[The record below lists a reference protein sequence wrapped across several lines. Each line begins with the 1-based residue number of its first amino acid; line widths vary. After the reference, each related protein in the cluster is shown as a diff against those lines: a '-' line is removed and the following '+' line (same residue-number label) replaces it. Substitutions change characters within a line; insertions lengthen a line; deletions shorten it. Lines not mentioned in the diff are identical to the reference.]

1 MYREFT
7 LVDTIRDWIYVCPSI
22 AVIFAVC
29 VGLSKLAKYDS
40 AMDETPRWGKIM
52 SYVLGAT
59 SALYVAYL
67 VFGDKIVYGG
77 GLPGIIWRGYK
88 TLILSIGF
96 GYATYFSSILP
107 SHVSIWTKCG
117 KVVAHIFCWFGLA
130 TIPFRLI
137 DGSLLMMTVAN
148 FIGYTLLPAIG
159 LALGLYLYRGK
170 KTLNTVG
177 DQQGSTEG
185 H

>member
-22 AVIFAVC
+22 AIVFAIS
-29 VGLSKLAKYDS
+29 VGLYKLAAYDS
-40 AMDETPRWGKIM
+40 TTDGTPRWGTIM
-52 SYVLGAT
+52 TYVLGAP

-77 GLPGIIWRGYK
+77 GTPGIIWRGYV
-88 TLILSIGF
+88 TLILSIGV
-96 GYATYFSSILP
+96 GYATYFSNFHP
-107 SHVSIWTKCG
+107 SPVSVWTKCG
-117 KVVAHIFCWFGLA
+117 KVVAHIFCWVGLA

-137 DGSLLMMTVAN
+137 DGSLYMMTVAN
-148 FIGYTLLPAIG
+148 FMGYILLPAIG
-159 LALGLYLYRGK
+159 LALGLYLYREK
-170 KTLNTVG
+170 KTPSTVG
-177 DQQGSTEG
+177 DEQGKTEG